1 MAKRCVV
8 FFWLFFIEVVV
19 RSKLIS
25 VLCALCAP
33 AFVSDGARAIG
44 LWRTKG
50 FAELNRSTRRRNHKN
65 EDAQDGMHEGKETN
79 HAGLGVGRFAL
90 LPAQS

>member
-1 MAKRCVV
+1 MAKRCGF

-25 VLCALCAP
+25 VSCTLCAP

-50 FAELNRSTRRRNHKN
+50 FAELN
-65 EDAQDGMHEGKETN
+65 
-79 HAGLGVGRFAL
+79 
-90 LPAQS
+90 